1 VIAAGSAP
9 PAAGAPL
16 IEYRAVAK
24 AFGGQP
30 VLREL
35 TLGVDRG
42 EILYLIGTSGVGK
55 SVAIKLLIGL
65 LRIDRGEIWFDGA
78 RIDQL
83 PERAIM
89 PLRRRI
95 GMVFQSSTLFDA
107 MTLAENVA
115 LPLRKHRRLAWPAA
129 LDEARRRLAQVDM
142 AEHAERHPAELS
154 DGMRKRAAIART
166 LALDPEV
173 VLFDEPTT
181 GLDPVSAR
189 RVDRLIR
196 RLAADLGVTA
206 IVVSHDPPSIFGT
219 ADRIALLYQGAV
231 RALATPDA
239 LRASPDP
246 VVQQFITGQSS
257 GPMETPGF

>member
-1 VIAAGSAP
+1 VSQ
-9 PAAGAPL
+9 PAAL
-16 IEYRAVAK
+16 IEYRSVSK
-24 AFGGQP
+24 AFAGQP
-30 VLREL
+30 VLRDMNL
-35 TLGVDRG
+35 AVARG
-42 EILYLIGTSGVGK
+42 EILFIVGTSGVGK
-55 SVAIKLLIGL
+55 SVTIKLLIGL
-65 LRIDRGEIWFDGA
+65 LRIDAGEIWFDGA
-78 RIDQL
+78 RVDHL
-83 PERAIM
+83 PERALV
-89 PLRRRI
+89 PLRKRI
-95 GMVFQSSTLFDA
+95 GMVFQSSTLFDS

-115 LPLRKHRRLAWPAA
+115 LPLRKHRHLAWTAA
-129 LDEARRRLAQVDM
+129 LDEARRRLAHVYM
-142 AEHAERHPAELS
+142 AEHAERYPAELS

-196 RLAADLGVTA
+196 ELAANLGVTA
-206 IVVSHDPPSIFGT
+206 VVVSHDPPSIFGT
-219 ADRIALLYQGAV
+219 ADRVALLYQGSV

-246 VVQQFITGQSS
+246 IVQQFITGQSS

>member
-1 VIAAGSAP
+1 VSA
-9 PAAGAPL
+9 L
-16 IEYRAVAK
+16 IEYRGVAK
-24 AFGGQP
+24 AFAGQA
-30 VLREL
+30 VLRDM
-35 TLGVDRG
+35 TLAIERG
-42 EILYLIGTSGVGK
+42 EILYIIGTSGVGK

-65 LRIDRGEIWFDGA
+65 HRIDGGEIWFDGA
-78 RIDQL
+78 RIDRL
-83 PERAIM
+83 PERAFA
-89 PLRRRI
+89 PLRKRI
-95 GMVFQSSTLFDA
+95 GMVFQSSTLFDS

-115 LPLRKHRRLAWPAA
+115 LPLRKHRAMAWTAA
-129 LDEARRRLAQVDM
+129 LDEARRRLAQVYM
-142 AEHAERHPAELS
+142 AEHAERYPAEIS

-189 RVDRLIR
+189 RIDRLIR
-196 RLAADLGVTA
+196 ELARGLGVTA

-219 ADRIALLYQGAV
+219 ADRVALLYQGGV

-246 VVQQFITGQSS
+246 IVQQFITGQSS